1 MSYHLISFPYFPQAG
16 THIIGDGAVI
26 GTLQN
31 ARALATR
38 APLVHQGTPSMLTA
52 RSATFSGL

>member
-1 MSYHLISFPYFPQAG
+1 MSYHLISFPRFAQAG
-16 THIIGDGAVI
+16 TPTIGDDAVI
-26 GTLQN
+26 GTPRN